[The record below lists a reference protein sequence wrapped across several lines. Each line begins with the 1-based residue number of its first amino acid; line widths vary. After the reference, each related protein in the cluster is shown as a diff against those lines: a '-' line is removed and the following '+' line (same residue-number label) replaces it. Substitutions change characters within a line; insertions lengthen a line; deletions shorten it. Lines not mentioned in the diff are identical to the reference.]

1 MLKFKDL
8 VMILTFIFLLIGCN
22 ESQIELEIRCRPILQ
37 KIIDIQHE
45 RDIIRKDFSIM
56 TRSYRGNKENKE
68 RWLKAKNEWLERE
81 GKLALEVNDLYVYSY
96 ETGCL
101 K

>member
-1 MLKFKDL
+1 MIVLLTLGCDANFENQADL
-8 VMILTFIFLLIGCN
+8 
-22 ESQIELEIRCRPILQ
+22 EKRCTPVLQ
-37 KIIDIQHE
+37 KILDIQAK
-45 RDIIRKDFSIM
+45 RDIIRKDFSIL
-56 TRSYRGNKENKE
+56 TRSYRENRDNKE

-81 GKLALEVNDLYVYSY
+81 GKLALEVNDLYIYSY